1 MLNLE
6 LLRASCEMM
15 IQFQHLKQLELSH
28 VSIIMVSGIMITLVI
43 AINLTVSEAFLSL
56 PSFNKDSSGIM
67 ITLVIAIN
75 LTVSEAFLSLPSFN
89 KDSSSSYFVP
99 EAVQGIQDK
108 GINGGSFHGKWYMQS
123 TVRVWRRVCL
133 PLLTGFPISFV
144 EQFQL
149 S

>member
-56 PSFNKDSSGIM
+56 PSFNKDSS
-67 ITLVIAIN
+67 
-75 LTVSEAFLSLPSFN
+75 
-89 KDSSSSYFVP
+89 SSYFVP
-99 EAVQGIQDK
+99 EAVRGIQDK
-108 GINGGSFHGKWYMQS
+108 GINGGNFHGKWYMQS
-123 TVRVWRRVCL
+123 TVRVCRRVCL

>member
-15 IQFQHLKQLELSH
+15 IQFQHLKQLELSR
-28 VSIIMVSGIMITLVI
+28 VSIIMV
-43 AINLTVSEAFLSL
+43 
-56 PSFNKDSSGIM
+56 SGIM

-133 PLLTGFPISFV
+133 PLLTGFLISFV

>member
-15 IQFQHLKQLELSH
+15 IQFQHLKQLELSR
-28 VSIIMVSGIMITLVI
+28 VSIIMV
-43 AINLTVSEAFLSL
+43 
-56 PSFNKDSSGIM
+56 SGIM